1 MNEIK
6 EDLIEL
12 IKLKIFSIL
21 YIIIRIIFIKIL
33 LNLTHPI
40 SLGIVLIF
48 YSLLIGLTTIIFS
61 TPWFFYL
68 LVLVFLGGVII
79 LIIYISTLA
88 ANEKF
93 MINRSFNYLAFIF
106 ILLLRRI
113 ILNNYNYSNKST
125 YNFRIVINLYEY
137 SNRSISIFLI
147 IYLLITIVC
156 VVKLVKFER
165 GPLVGRL

>member
-1 MNEIK
+1 MG
-6 EDLIEL
+6 
-12 IKLKIFSIL
+12 
-21 YIIIRIIFIKIL
+21 IKIL
-33 LNLTHPI
+33 LDLIHPI

-48 YSLLIGLTTIIFS
+48 YS
-61 TPWFFYL
+61 

-93 MINRSFNYLAFIF
+93 IIPKFNRHLIF
-106 ILLLRRI
+106 ILIFFMSRFFI
-113 ILNNYNYSNKST
+113 NCYNYTIKSSF
-125 YNFRIVINLYEY
+125 NSRIVINLYEY
-137 SNRSISIFLI
+137 LNRSTLLFLI
-147 IYLLITIVC
+147 FYLLITIIC

>member
-1 MNEIK
+1 M
-6 EDLIEL
+6 
-12 IKLKIFSIL
+12 
-21 YIIIRIIFIKIL
+21 YIIIRLFFIKIL
-33 LNLTHPI
+33 LDLIHPI

-48 YSLLIGLTTIIFS
+48 YSLIIGIISIIFS

-93 MINRSFNYLAFIF
+93 IIPKFNRYLIF
-106 ILLLRRI
+106 ILIFFMPRFFI
-113 ILNNYNYSNKST
+113 NCYNYTIKSSF
-125 YNFRIVINLYEY
+125 NSRIVINLYEY
-137 SNRSISIFLI
+137 LNRSTLLFLI
-147 IYLLITIVC
+147 FYLLITIIC

>member
-1 MNEIK
+1 M
-6 EDLIEL
+6 
-12 IKLKIFSIL
+12 
-21 YIIIRIIFIKIL
+21 YIIIRLFFIKIL
-33 LNLTHPI
+33 LDLIHPI

-48 YSLLIGLTTIIFS
+48 YSLIIGIMSIIFS

-93 MINRSFNYLAFIF
+93 IIPKFNRYLIF
-106 ILLLRRI
+106 ILIFFMPRFFI
-113 ILNNYNYSNKST
+113 NCYNYTIKSSF
-125 YNFRIVINLYEY
+125 NSRIVINLYEY
-137 SNRSISIFLI
+137 LNRSTLLFLI
-147 IYLLITIVC
+147 FYLLITIIC

>member
-1 MNEIK
+1 M
-6 EDLIEL
+6 
-12 IKLKIFSIL
+12 
-21 YIIIRIIFIKIL
+21 KIL
-33 LNLTHPI
+33 LKLSHPI

-48 YSLLIGLTTIIFS
+48 YSLLIGVTTIIFS

-93 MINRSFNYLAFIF
+93 IRPEFPNPVLFIVAISIIRF
-106 ILLLRRI
+106 ILA
-113 ILNNYNYSNKST
+113 NYNYSNKSSH
-125 YNFRIVINLYEY
+125 NIRILINLYEY
-137 SNRSISIFLI
+137 SNRSLSIFLI
-147 IYLLITIVC
+147 VYLLITIVC